1 MSKGEIISN
10 IVHNN
15 MIYLYIKYVRT
26 RCLYV
31 VIETAGPPSLKS
43 VGKVALKDNNNNF
56 NKNIKILMWKKT
68 RVTHNNWYS
77 RLNSFISPGVL
88 YY

>member
-15 MIYLYIKYVRT
+15 IIYIKYVRT

-31 VIETAGPPSLKS
+31 VIETAGPP
-43 VGKVALKDNNNNF
+43 
-56 NKNIKILMWKKT
+56 
-68 RVTHNNWYS
+68 
-77 RLNSFISPGVL
+77 P
-88 YY
+88 

>member
-1 MSKGEIISN
+1 MLLNVRLNLNLSLVITIIILTNKKKPVLKKSLKEKININITSKGEIISN

-15 MIYLYIKYVRT
+15 IIYIKYVRT

-43 VGKVALKDNNNNF
+43 VGNVALKD
-56 NKNIKILMWKKT
+56 
-68 RVTHNNWYS
+68 
-77 RLNSFISPGVL
+77 
-88 YY
+88 